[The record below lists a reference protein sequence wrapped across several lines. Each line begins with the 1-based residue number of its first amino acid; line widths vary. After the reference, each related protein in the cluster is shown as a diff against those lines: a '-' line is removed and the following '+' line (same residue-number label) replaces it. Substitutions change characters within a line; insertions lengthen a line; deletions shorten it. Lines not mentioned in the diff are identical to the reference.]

1 MSKTILIS
9 LKNLVVTY
17 NISLLHLLQFQK
29 LSRVLPGRVV
39 GGKMKGVREKG
50 STRVLDLPTGTVLAY
65 QLGELAISQEGW
77 L

>member
-1 MSKTILIS
+1 
-9 LKNLVVTY
+9 
-17 NISLLHLLQFQK
+17 
-29 LSRVLPGRVV
+29 
-39 GGKMKGVREKG
+39 MKGVREKG